1 MNRSLKYRRR
11 REGKTNYHKRLKL
24 LQSGKPRM
32 VIRRSNTGM
41 VCQFVLYEQAGDKVV
56 AQASAA
62 DVRKAGL
69 TAISGKSLPA
79 AYLVGYTAAQ
89 RAKKAGVT
97 NAIVDIGMQTTS
109 KGSRLYAAVKG
120 ALDAGLDIPV
130 DEEVL
135 PPAERLNG
143 DHIKS
148 HRNVTFDINAVKAKL
163 K

>member
-1 MNRSLKYRRR
+1 MTRSLKYRRR

-41 VCQFVLYEQAGDKVV
+41 VCQFVRYEAAGDKVV
-56 AQASAA
+56 AQATAA

-69 TAISGKSLPA
+69 AAVSGKSVPA
-79 AYLVGYTAAQ
+79 AYLIGYAAAS

-97 NAIVDIGMQTTS
+97 EAIVDIGLHTAS
-109 KGSRLYAAVKG
+109 KGNRLFAAVKG
-120 ALDAGLDIPV
+120 AIDAGVEIPV
-130 DEEVL
+130 NEDVL
-135 PPAERLNG
+135 PPQDRLEG
-143 DHIKS
+143 KHIQE

-163 K
+163 R